1 MASFARIDSNS
12 IVIEVIAVDNS
23 DILVD
28 GVENEQKGKD
38 FIASIGLEGNW
49 IQTSYNGNFRF
60 KFAGIGMFYDAEHD
74 EFIEVLDNSVLPKP
88 MASGNEIR
96 TLDRKTLVVDGFPRS
111 GNVYLSYLTAFA
123 FEGEDIDQKLGFKQ
137 LHNIKTLTDGSEK
150 FDLVVVAVRNPIDS
164 IKSTIKMFEY
174 DANDVNSI
182 FKLVSENLVWFQTL
196 RENKNNLLIIDFN
209 TLTENPQIVVN
220 KIAERINVI
229 PNTFSP
235 QDVLDRINSDNL
247 DIHLPNNVTSNSL
260 IEITDEE
267 TLSVLRQSTDIYNEI
282 IG

>member
-123 FEGEDIDQKLGFKQ
+123 FEGKDIDQKLGFKQ

-150 FDLVVVAVRNPIDS
+150 FDLVVVPVRNPIDS

>member
-1 MASFARIDSNS
+1 MASFARINSNS

-38 FIASIGLEGNW
+38 FIASIGLEGIW

-150 FDLVVVAVRNPIDS
+150 FDLVVVPVRNPIDS

-229 PNTFSP
+229 PNTFSH

>member
-150 FDLVVVAVRNPIDS
+150 FDLVVVPVRNPIDS

>member
-1 MASFARIDSNS
+1 MASFARVDDNN
-12 IVIEVIAVDNS
+12 IVIEVISVDNS

-150 FDLVVVAVRNPIDS
+150 FDLVVVPVRNPIDS

-267 TLSVLRQSTDIYNEI
+267 TLSVLRQATDIYNEI